1 MDASTNKPDQFQKN
15 TKRQK
20 SAEAMF
26 DGESSSKKLVSETTS
41 TAFLNNTGKKKSPGF
56 LSDKPSSKKQ
66 KHQRPN
72 SIQSDGSRFVRDSI
86 NTPFV
91 RNTVKQKQ
99 SIAELAALAGKDK
112 LTAGEVRKLLKPE
125 ISAKN

>member
-1 MDASTNKPDQFQKN
+1 VDASSSKPDSFQKN
-15 TKRQK
+15 AKRQK
-20 SAEAMF
+20 SGEVMF
-26 DGESSSKKLVSETTS
+26 EGESNSKKPTTS
-41 TAFLNNTGKKKSPGF
+41 LAFVNNSGKKKSIGF
-56 LSDKPSSKKQ
+56 LSDKPSPKKQ

-72 SIQSDGSRFVRDSI
+72 SGQSDGRRFVRDGV

-91 RNTVKQKQ
+91 RNNVKQKQ